1 MGAETSQQ
9 TQNKDEPIL
18 IENKNEIKQ
27 NETLTDD
34 KKEEIENENEIFK
47 DNKKEEILETKG
59 LFHPSRAAD
68 ETVIKIQIPQTM
80 KDQINNSEFI
90 LILDISGSMRNYA
103 NEIITKVMPKV
114 FDLLNY
120 PENKKF
126 YFIGFESYVHYQ
138 EMTKNDFFN
147 STITGSGRASMQN
160 VPFQLELV
168 LNKLPTYSNINIL
181 ALSDGVIS
189 DQPQTKK
196 NAELLFK
203 KLNGCY
209 NNINSKAILFMS
221 DTYANPDTL
230 ALCSLLQ
237 FNSFENS
244 NVKNLNTFYPN
255 GYSLNNV
262 DVDNFANLIA
272 SLFPNYFSEWEI
284 YSIKENLRIEPKG
297 NNFKNLKLTTGK
309 HTVFVDNVY
318 DNLDDIVAL
327 SSSKDKIIELIN
339 NGEVTQNNLHK
350 VYDQVFEN
358 IINQVVENKVLNTQ
372 ESNNKIDNYI
382 KYVKNLENNT
392 KGNKNDKSN
401 TISIVLNEVK
411 NEKNIDN
418 IKGEQLKKFIEKRK
432 NKCREQLQKLIKAEG
447 KNKRDK
453 KKYEIIVLMDSSKY
467 MKNYIDAFVQNI
479 LTKVFIKIG
488 LNEKG
493 KIRLYCFN
501 DNFEETNIQIKH
513 LRNYEIEC
521 KGERELFDTLNSA
534 GEIILHCTEKNY
546 ILITIL
552 SGVLKDNED
561 VRILAYK
568 MLGLNSKVRII
579 SRVIKYITDKSD
591 FPKKNNGEIDEE
603 KEDIITY
610 GLIKQLNTEG
620 MKDYYPLVLKESESQ
635 IDKITKIVKLLNI
648 KLNDDSI

>member
-1 MGAETSQQ
+1 MGAKTSQQ

-18 IENKNEIKQ
+18 IEN
-27 NETLTDD
+27 
-34 KKEEIENENEIFK
+34 ENEIFK
-47 DNKKEEILETKG
+47 DNKKEKILETKG
-59 LFHPSRAAD
+59 IFHPSRAAD

-80 KDQINNSEFI
+80 KEQLNNSEFI
-90 LILDISGSMRNYA
+90 LILDISGAMGNYV
-103 NEIITKVMPKV
+103 NEIITRVMPKV
-114 FDLLNY
+114 FDLLKY
-120 PENKKF
+120 PDNKKF
-126 YFIGFESYVHYQ
+126 YFIGFESDIHYY
-138 EMTKNDFFN
+138 EMTKNDFLN
-147 STITGSGRASMQN
+147 SQIECMGRTSMQN
-160 VPFQLELV
+160 VPSKLETI
-168 LNKLPTYSNINIL
+168 LNKLPKYLNINIL
-181 ALSDGVIS
+181 TLSDGEIE
-189 DQPQTKK
+189 DQTETKN
-196 NAELLFK
+196 NAESLYK
-203 KLNGCY
+203 KLNGQY

-221 DTYANPDTL
+221 DADANPDTL

-237 FNSFENS
+237 FNSLENS
-244 NVKNLNTFYPN
+244 NDKNLNTFYPN
-255 GYSLNNV
+255 DYNLNDD
-262 DVDNFANLIA
+262 DVDKFSNLIA
-272 SLFPNYFSEWEI
+272 SLFPTSLSEWEI

-297 NNFKNLKLTTGK
+297 KTFKNLKLTAGK

-318 DNLDDIVAL
+318 DNLDDIVTL
-327 SSSKDKIIELIN
+327 SSSQDKIIELIN

-382 KYVKNLENNT
+382 KYVENLENNT

-418 IKGEQLKKFIEKRK
+418 IKGEQLKQFIEKRK

-453 KKYEIIVLMDSSKY
+453 KKYEILVLMDSSKY
-467 MKNYIDAFVQNI
+467 MKNYIDDFVQNI
-479 LTKVFIKIG
+479 LTEVFIKIG
-488 LNEKG
+488 LNEKD

-501 DNFEETNIQIKH
+501 DNFEETNIQIKQ

-521 KGERELFDTLNSA
+521 KGERELFDALNSA
-534 GEIILHCTEKNY
+534 GEIILNCTEKNY

-552 SGVLKDNED
+552 SGELKDNED

-579 SRVIKYITDKSD
+579 SRLIKYITDKSD

-620 MKDYYPLVLKESESQ
+620 MKDYYPLVLKESDSQ
-635 IDKITKIVKLLNI
+635 NYKINEIVKLLNI
-648 KLNDDSI
+648 KLDDINKENK

>member
-1 MGAETSQQ
+1 M
-9 TQNKDEPIL
+9 N
-18 IENKNEIKQ
+18 
-27 NETLTDD
+27 
-34 KKEEIENENEIFK
+34 
-47 DNKKEEILETKG
+47 
-59 LFHPSRAAD
+59 
-68 ETVIKIQIPQTM
+68 
-80 KDQINNSEFI
+80 
-90 LILDISGSMRNYA
+90 
-103 NEIITKVMPKV
+103 
-114 FDLLNY
+114 FDT
-120 PENKKF
+120 F
-126 YFIGFESYVHYQ
+126 
-138 EMTKNDFFN
+138 
-147 STITGSGRASMQN
+147 
-160 VPFQLELV
+160 
-168 LNKLPTYSNINIL
+168 
-181 ALSDGVIS
+181 
-189 DQPQTKK
+189 
-196 NAELLFK
+196 
-203 KLNGCY
+203 
-209 NNINSKAILFMS
+209 
-221 DTYANPDTL
+221 

-244 NVKNLNTFYPN
+244 KVKNLNTFYPN

-262 DVDNFANLIA
+262 EVDNFANLIA

-297 NNFKNLKLTTGK
+297 KTFKNLKLTAGK

-318 DNLDDIVAL
+318 DNLNDIVAL
-327 SSSKDKIIELIN
+327 SSSQDKIIELIN

-382 KYVKNLENNT
+382 KYVENLENNT

-401 TISIVLNEVK
+401 TISIVLKEVK
-411 NEKNIDN
+411 NEKNMDN
-418 IKGEQLKKFIEKRK
+418 IKGEQFKQFIEKRK

-447 KNKRDK
+447 KFKRDK

-467 MKNYIDAFVQNI
+467 MKNYIDDFVQNI
-479 LTKVFIKIG
+479 LTEVFIKIG
-488 LNEKG
+488 LNEKD

-501 DNFEETNIQIKH
+501 DNFEEANIQIKK

-568 MLGLNSKVRII
+568 MLGLNSKIRII
-579 SRVIKYITDKSD
+579 SRVIKYITNKSD

-603 KEDIITY
+603 EEDIITY

-620 MKDYYPLVLKESESQ
+620 MKDYYPLVLKESDSQ
-635 IDKITKIVKLLNI
+635 NYKINEIVKLLNI
-648 KLNDDSI
+648 KLDDINKENK